1 MRRAAR
7 ALVFA
12 FAIGAAACGGGQQ
25 PEQQAPAAAAPAA
38 ADVLV
43 MSNFTLI
50 DGNGGPAAPNSALI
64 ATDGRI
70 TWIGPAAELKAPAGA
85 QVQNLSGK
93 FVMPGLIDL
102 HTHVSNSDVVMQDP
116 VRFFTREGVTRD
128 LHLYASYGTT
138 TVASLGT
145 DQKPLVYE
153 MRAEQR
159 NGRPNVARIFTAG
172 RGFTVKDGFPTNKGN
187 VPGIP
192 YEPSTPAEAAAQ
204 MEELAAEHPD
214 VVMQDPVRFFTREGV
229 TRDLHLYASY
239 GTTTVASLG
248 TDQKPLVYEMR
259 AEQRNGRPNVA
270 RIFTAGR
277 GFTVKEG
284 FPTNKG
290 NVPGIPYE
298 PSTPAEAAAQ
308 MEELAAERPDVVKIW
323 VDDRFGDFKKT
334 PIEISTPI
342 IDVAHKHGIKVI
354 AHVFYLD
361 DAKKLAAAGL
371 DAYGH
376 SVRDRAVDAELI
388 QLIKKNGT
396 WVIPTLYREWATF
409 MFEDPAPL
417 LADPFFARALDSR
430 QQEVLKSPEYHKALT
445 GDKYFPRYPGVLK
458 TAMENLK
465 RLADAGVRIGYGTD
479 SGVLT
484 RFEGYGE
491 HKELELMVQAGM
503 TPAQV
508 ITAAT
513 KSSAEFLR
521 QQDNLGTLEKGKWAD
536 LIVLGGDPLADIKN
550 SRQIEAVYVAGN
562 KVQ

>member
-1 MRRAAR
+1 MRRVAR
-7 ALVFA
+7 GLVFA
-12 FAIGAAACGGGQQ
+12 LIIGTTACGGGQQ
-25 PEQQAPAAAAPAA
+25 PEQAAPAA
-38 ADVLV
+38 ATPAADVLV
-43 MSNFTLI
+43 LNNFTLI
-50 DGNGGPAAPNSALI
+50 DGNGGPAVPNSALV

-70 TWIGPAAELKAPAGA
+70 TWVGPAAELKAPTGA
-85 QVQNLSGK
+85 AVQNLAGK

-153 MRAEQR
+153 MRTEQR

-192 YEPSTPAEAAAQ
+192 YEPT
-204 MEELAAEHPD
+204 
-214 VVMQDPVRFFTREGV
+214 
-229 TRDLHLYASY
+229 
-239 GTTTVASLG
+239 
-248 TDQKPLVYEMR
+248 
-259 AEQRNGRPNVA
+259 
-270 RIFTAGR
+270 
-277 GFTVKEG
+277 
-284 FPTNKG
+284 
-290 NVPGIPYE
+290 
-298 PSTPAEAAAQ
+298 TPAEAAAQ

-334 PIEISTPI
+334 PIEISKPI

-354 AHVFYLD
+354 AHVFYLS
-361 DAKKLAAAGL
+361 DAKQLAAAGL

-376 SVRDRAVDAELI
+376 SVRDRAVDDQLI
-388 QLIKKNGT
+388 QLIKKHGT

-458 TAMENLK
+458 TAMQNLK

-491 HKELELMVQAGM
+491 HKELELMVEAGM

-513 KSSAEFLR
+513 KSGAEFLG

-536 LIVLGGDPLADIKN
+536 VIVLGGDPLADIKN
-550 SRQIEAVYVAGN
+550 SRQIDAVYIAGN

>member
-1 MRRAAR
+1 VRRAASTLLL
-7 ALVFA
+7 ALA
-12 FAIGAAACGGGQQ
+12 AAACGGAPQQ
-25 PEQQAPAAAAPAA
+25 EAPAAAAPAA
-38 ADVLV
+38 DVLV
-43 MSNFTLI
+43 LNHFTLI
-50 DGNGGPAAPNSALI
+50 DGSGGAPVPDAAMI

-85 QVQNLSGK
+85 AVQDLTGK

-116 VRFFTREGVTRD
+116 VRFFTREGVTSD
-128 LHLYASYGTT
+128 LKLYASYGTT
-138 TVASLGT
+138 SVASLGT

-159 NGRPNVARIFTAG
+159 EGRPTVARVFTAG
-172 RGFTVKDGFPTNKGN
+172 RGFTVKD
-187 VPGIP
+187 
-192 YEPSTPAEAAAQ
+192 
-204 MEELAAEHPD
+204 
-214 VVMQDPVRFFTREGV
+214 
-229 TRDLHLYASY
+229 
-239 GTTTVASLG
+239 
-248 TDQKPLVYEMR
+248 
-259 AEQRNGRPNVA
+259 
-270 RIFTAGR
+270 
-277 GFTVKEG
+277 G

-334 PIEISTPI
+334 PIEISRSI
-342 IDVAHKHGIKVI
+342 IEVAHKHGIKVI
-354 AHVFYLD
+354 AHVYYLS
-361 DAKKLAAAGL
+361 DAKQLVAAGL
-371 DAYGH
+371 DAFGH
-376 SVRDRAVDAELI
+376 SVRDRAVDDELI
-388 QLIKKNGT
+388 TLMKEKGT

-409 MFEDPAPL
+409 MFENPGPL

-430 QQEVLKSPEYHKALT
+430 QQEVLKSPEYHKAHT
-445 GDKYFPRYPGVLK
+445 GDKYFPRYPGILK
-458 TAMENLK
+458 TAKENLK

-484 RFEGYGE
+484 RFEGFGE
-491 HKELELMVQAGM
+491 HMELELMVESGM

-513 KSSAEFLR
+513 KSSAEFLG
-521 QQDNLGTLEKGKWAD
+521 QEANLGTLEQGKWAD
-536 LIVLGGDPLADIKN
+536 MIVLGADPLTDIRN
-550 SRQIEAVYVAGN
+550 CRQIDAVYIAGN

>member
-1 MRRAAR
+1 MREAR
-7 ALVFA
+7 GLVFA
-12 FAIGAAACGGGQQ
+12 LTFGAVACGGGQQ
-25 PEQQAPAAAAPAA
+25 EQPAPAATAPA

-43 MSNFTLI
+43 LSNFTLI
-50 DGNGGPAAPNSALI
+50 DGNGGAAVPNAALI

-70 TWIGPAAELKAPAGA
+70 TWVGTATELKAPAGA
-85 QVQNLSGK
+85 SVQNLAGK

-128 LHLYASYGTT
+128 LQLYASYGTT
-138 TVASLGT
+138 SVASLGT

-153 MRAEQR
+153 IRAEQR
-159 NGRPNVARIFTAG
+159 KGRPTVARIFTAG

-204 MEELAAEHPD
+204 MEELA
-214 VVMQDPVRFFTREGV
+214 G
-229 TRDLHLYASY
+229 
-239 GTTTVASLG
+239 
-248 TDQKPLVYEMR
+248 
-259 AEQRNGRPNVA
+259 
-270 RIFTAGR
+270 
-277 GFTVKEG
+277 
-284 FPTNKG
+284 
-290 NVPGIPYE
+290 
-298 PSTPAEAAAQ
+298 
-308 MEELAAERPDVVKIW
+308 ERPDVVKIW

-334 PIEISTPI
+334 PIEVSRPI
-342 IDVAHKHGIKVI
+342 IDVAHKHGIKAI
-354 AHVFYLD
+354 AHVFYLS
-361 DAKKLAAAGL
+361 DAKQLAAAGL
-371 DAYGH
+371 DAFGH
-376 SVRDRAVDAELI
+376 SVRDRAVDDELI

-396 WVIPTLYREWATF
+396 WIIPTLYREWATF
-409 MFEDPAPL
+409 MFEEPDQFL
-417 LADPFFARALDSR
+417 NDPFFARGLDTR
-430 QQEVLKSPEYHKALT
+430 QKDVLKSPEYHKALT

-465 RLADAGVRIGYGTD
+465 RLADAGVPIGYGTD

-484 RFEGYGE
+484 RFEGFGE
-491 HKELELMVQAGM
+491 HMELQLMVEAGM

-513 KSSAEFLR
+513 RSSAEFLR
-521 QQDNLGTLEKGKWAD
+521 QEKDLGTLEQGKWAD
-536 LIVLGGDPLADIKN
+536 LIVLGADPLANIRN

>member
-7 ALVFA
+7 GFFFAL
-12 FAIGAAACGGGQQ
+12 AIGAVSCGGGAPQEQ
-25 PEQQAPAAAAPAA
+25 PAPAASAPA

-43 MSNFTLI
+43 LSNFTLI
-50 DGNGGPAAPNSALI
+50 DGNGGTPVSNSALI

-70 TWIGPAAELKAPAGA
+70 TWIGPATELKAPADA
-85 QVQNLSGK
+85 PVQDLAGK

-102 HTHVSNSDVVMQDP
+102 HTHVSNSDVEMQDP

-128 LHLYASYGTT
+128 LRLYASYGTT

-153 MRAEQR
+153 MREEQR
-159 NGRPNVARIFTAG
+159 KGRPTVARIFTAG

-214 VVMQDPVRFFTREGV
+214 VV
-229 TRDLHLYASY
+229 
-239 GTTTVASLG
+239 
-248 TDQKPLVYEMR
+248 
-259 AEQRNGRPNVA
+259 
-270 RIFTAGR
+270 
-277 GFTVKEG
+277 
-284 FPTNKG
+284 
-290 NVPGIPYE
+290 
-298 PSTPAEAAAQ
+298 
-308 MEELAAERPDVVKIW
+308 KIW

-334 PIEISTPI
+334 PIEVSKPI
-342 IDVAHKHGIKVI
+342 IDGAHKHDIKVI

-361 DAKKLAAAGL
+361 DAKQLSAAGL
-371 DAYGH
+371 DAFGH
-376 SVRDRAVDAELI
+376 SVRDKAVDDELV
-388 QLIKKNGT
+388 QLMKKNGT
-396 WVIPTLYREWATF
+396 WMIPTLYREWATF
-409 MFEDPAPL
+409 MFEDPGPL

-430 QQEVLKSPEYHKALT
+430 QQEVLKSPAYHKALT

-458 TAMENLK
+458 NAKENLK

-484 RFEGYGE
+484 RFEGFGE
-491 HKELELMVQAGM
+491 HMELQLMVEAGM

-513 KSSAEFLR
+513 KSSAEFLG
-521 QQDNLGTLEKGKWAD
+521 QQKDLGTLEQGKWAD
-536 LIVLGGDPLADIKN
+536 LLVLGANPLDNIRN
-550 SRQIEAVYVAGN
+550 SRQIDAVYVAGN

>member
-1 MRRAAR
+1 VKRVAR
-7 ALVFA
+7 TLVLALA
-12 FAIGAAACGGGQQ
+12 LGAAACGGPPQ
-25 PEQQAPAAAAPAA
+25 PEPPPAAATPA

-43 MSNFTLI
+43 LSNFTLI
-50 DGNGGPAAPNSALI
+50 DGSGGPSVPNSALI

-70 TWIGPAAELKAPAGA
+70 TWVGPAADLKAPAGA
-85 QVQNLSGK
+85 SVQNLAGK

-128 LHLYASYGTT
+128 LQLYASYGTT
-138 TVASLGT
+138 SVASLGT

-159 NGRPNVARIFTAG
+159 NGRPTVARIFTAG

-192 YEPSTPAEAAAQ
+192 YEPVTP
-204 MEELAAEHPD
+204 
-214 VVMQDPVRFFTREGV
+214 
-229 TRDLHLYASY
+229 S
-239 GTTTVASLG
+239 
-248 TDQKPLVYEMR
+248 
-259 AEQRNGRPNVA
+259 
-270 RIFTAGR
+270 
-277 GFTVKEG
+277 
-284 FPTNKG
+284 
-290 NVPGIPYE
+290 
-298 PSTPAEAAAQ
+298 EAAAQ

-334 PIEISTPI
+334 PIEISKPI

-376 SVRDRAVDAELI
+376 SVRDRAVDDELI

-458 TAMENLK
+458 TAKENLK

-484 RFEGYGE
+484 RFEGFGE
-491 HKELELMVQAGM
+491 HKELELMVEAGM

-513 KSSAEFLR
+513 KSSAEFLG
-521 QQDNLGTLEKGKWAD
+521 QQDNLGTLETGKWAD
-536 LIVLGGDPLADIKN
+536 LIILGGDPLADIRN
-550 SRQIEAVYVAGN
+550 SRKIDAVYVAGN

>member
-1 MRRAAR
+1 VRRAAR
-7 ALVFA
+7 PLVFA
-12 FAIGAAACGGGQQ
+12 LAIGAAACGGGQP
-25 PEQQAPAAAAPAA
+25 PEQQAPAGAAPA

-43 MSNFTLI
+43 LSNFTLI
-50 DGNGGPAAPNSALI
+50 DGNGGPAVPNSGLI

-70 TWIGPAAELKAPAGA
+70 TWVGPASELKAPAGA
-85 QVQNLSGK
+85 PVQNLSGK

-192 YEPSTPAEAAAQ
+192 YEPTTP
-204 MEELAAEHPD
+204 
-214 VVMQDPVRFFTREGV
+214 
-229 TRDLHLYASY
+229 S
-239 GTTTVASLG
+239 
-248 TDQKPLVYEMR
+248 
-259 AEQRNGRPNVA
+259 
-270 RIFTAGR
+270 
-277 GFTVKEG
+277 
-284 FPTNKG
+284 
-290 NVPGIPYE
+290 
-298 PSTPAEAAAQ
+298 EAAAQ

-334 PIEISTPI
+334 PIEISKPI

-376 SVRDRAVDAELI
+376 SVRDRAVDDELI

-409 MFEDPAPL
+409 MFEDPGPL

-465 RLADAGVRIGYGTD
+465 RLAEAGVPIGYGTD

-484 RFEGYGE
+484 RFEGFGE
-491 HKELELMVQAGM
+491 HMELELMVKAGM

-513 KSSAEFLR
+513 KSSAEFLG
-521 QQDNLGTLEKGKWAD
+521 QEKDLGTLEQGKWAD
-536 LIVLGGDPLADIKN
+536 VIVLGGNPLENIRN